1 MSRTQPKILLELVD
15 KVNVPTH
22 LKANEERK
30 AQLTAQRDQ
39 LKQEKETKKLLD
51 NTLLS
56 ESRKEQIIEKRK
68 ADVRRRFGLSMDD
81 DIKI

>member
-1 MSRTQPKILLELVD
+1 METNENK
-15 KVNVPTH
+15 
-22 LKANEERK
+22 LKCVV
-30 AQLTAQRDQ
+30 TQ

>member
-1 MSRTQPKILLELVD
+1 MKE
-15 KVNVPTH
+15 
-22 LKANEERK
+22 NENKFRCVV
-30 AQLTAQRDQ
+30 TQ
-39 LKQEKETKKLLD
+39 LKQEKETRDLLD

-68 ADVRRRFGLSMDD
+68 ADVRRRFGMSMNS

>member
-1 MSRTQPKILLELVD
+1 MET
-15 KVNVPTH
+15 
-22 LKANEERK
+22 NENKLRCVV
-30 AQLTAQRDQ
+30 TQ

>member
-1 MSRTQPKILLELVD
+1 MET
-15 KVNVPTH
+15 
-22 LKANEERK
+22 NENKLRCVV
-30 AQLTAQRDQ
+30 TQ

-56 ESRKEQIIEKRK
+56 ESRKEQIIEKCK

>member
-1 MSRTQPKILLELVD
+1 MEINENK
-15 KVNVPTH
+15 
-22 LKANEERK
+22 LKCVV
-30 AQLTAQRDQ
+30 TQ